1 MKVNLKKPSLI
12 YFWSPTLTTY
22 QNMANTGKILATELL
37 FLKLDFNSPFLFNFA
52 FWLKERLLCWLAPA
66 FRGAQDNIM
75 VYDLSVH
82 GRMCNRSG

>member
-1 MKVNLKKPSLI
+1 
-12 YFWSPTLTTY
+12 
-22 QNMANTGKILATELL
+22 
-37 FLKLDFNSPFLFNFA
+37 
-52 FWLKERLLCWLAPA
+52 LAPA